1 MTADVLGV
9 SAYFHDSAAALVR
22 DGKIVA
28 AAQEE
33 RFSRDKGDARFP
45 ASAVAFCL
53 DQGGLRVS
61 DLDRVIFYEKPL
73 AKFERLLDTY
83 RSVAPDGWVS
93 AREALPLWARHRLD
107 IAGDMRAAL
116 GPDFGGDIS
125 CADHHESHA
134 ASAFF
139 PSPYERAAVLTLD
152 AVGEWATSAIGVGR
166 GSRLEL
172 LREMRFPHSIG
183 MLYSAFT
190 YYAGFKV
197 NSGEYKLMGLAPYGE
212 PRFVDLILDEVVDVH
227 DDGSISLN
235 LACFDFHRGQTITS
249 EAFHD
254 LFGGPPRSPE
264 SAISSKEMDVAASVQ
279 AVCELIVLRAARH
292 AYELTGEPNLVMAGG
307 VALNCVANGR
317 LLREGPFSGLWVQ
330 PAAGDAG
337 GALGAALLDWHHVRD
352 GQRTVESPDGQQASL
367 LGPAFSNRDIGLFL
381 DGQGA
386 TYERVDDEAQLLERV
401 AAWIDEGRVIGWFQ
415 GRMEFGPRALGAR
428 SIIGDAR
435 SPEMQQIM
443 NLKVKFRESF
453 RPFAPCV
460 LAECAH
466 EVFDLPPG
474 QDSPYMLVVAYLRAE
489 RRRELT
495 EEEKARAHD
504 ADLREQVAIPRS
516 DLPAITHVDYSAR
529 VQTVDQQRHGRFYRL
544 LRRFY
549 ERTGCP
555 VIVNTSFNIRGEPL
569 VQSPED
575 AYRCFMA
582 TNIDCLVLEDH
593 VLIKDDQPAVE
604 EADAEQYRNQY
615 PLD

>member
-1 MTADVLGV
+1 MRDVLGI

-22 DGKIVA
+22 DGRILA

-33 RFSRDKGDARFP
+33 RFSRDKGDSRFP
-45 ASAVAFCL
+45 SATVAYCL
-53 DQGGLRVS
+53 DEGNLRVA
-61 DLDRVIFYEKPL
+61 DLDRVVFYETPL
-73 AKFERLLDTY
+73 GKLDRLLDTY
-83 RSVAPDGWVS
+83 RHVVPDGWVS
-93 AREALPLWARHRLD
+93 AREALPLWARHRVD
-107 IAGDMRAAL
+107 IAGDIRAAL
-116 GPDFGGDIS
+116 GPEFQGEVA
-125 CADHHESHA
+125 CAGHHEAHA

-139 PSPYERAAVLTLD
+139 PSPYECAAILTLD
-152 AVGEWATSAIGVGR
+152 AVGEWATSTIGVGR
-166 GSRLEL
+166 GSHLEL
-172 LREMRFPHSIG
+172 LEEMRFPHSVG

-212 PRFVDLILDEVVDVH
+212 PRFADVILDEVVEVH
-227 DDGSISLN
+227 PDGSVRLN
-235 LACFDFHRGQTITS
+235 LTYFDFHRGQTITS
-249 EAFHD
+249 PAFHE
-254 LFGGPPRSPE
+254 LFGGPPRSAE
-264 SAISSKEMDVAASVQ
+264 SPIGRKDMDLAASVQ

-292 AYELTGEPNLVMAGG
+292 AHELTGEPKLVMAGG

-317 LLREGPFSGLWVQ
+317 LLREGPFRGIWVQ

-337 GALGAALLDWHHVRD
+337 GALGAALLDWHHVRRGERTI
-352 GQRTVESPDGQQASL
+352 GQPDGQQASL
-367 LGPAFSNRDIGLFL
+367 LGPAFSNDDIGVFL
-381 DGQGA
+381 DGEGA
-386 TYERVDDEAQLLERV
+386 RYERIDDEADLLERV
-401 AAWIDEGRVIGWFQ
+401 ATWIDEGCVVGWFQ

-460 LAECAH
+460 LAEHAH
-466 EVFDLPPG
+466 EIFEMPPG
-474 QDSPYMLVVAYLRAE
+474 QESPYMLFVAHVRPE

-495 EEEKARAHD
+495 EEEKARIHE
-504 ADLREQVAIPRS
+504 ADLREQVAVPRS
-516 DLPAITHVDYSAR
+516 NLPAITHVDYSAR
-529 VQTVDQQRHGRFYRL
+529 VQTVDKHRHGRFYRL
-544 LRRFY
+544 LRRFH

-575 AYRCFMA
+575 AYRCFKA
-582 TNIDCLVLEDH
+582 TSIDCLILEDH
-593 VLIKDDQPAVE
+593 VLMKADQPAAE
-604 EADAEQYRNQY
+604 ETDIEQYRNLY